1 MRGSRRSLTVVAL
14 LAGVCAGLGLA
25 LPAVAA
31 EGQPIFT
38 LADPKGDDYGDGTLQ
53 YPLRTDMQP
62 GDLDL
67 VRFAASAQA
76 GGTLFEV
83 TFARSVR
90 VPPRRTIDPVGTTLD
105 KIAKLGFYTFNIDV
119 YIDTDRIPGS
129 GSTQTLPGRRAAI
142 AQANA
147 WEKVVCLTPRPYDA
161 QDMLKAIYVR
171 EAKMELKR
179 RQGSVTSAD
188 VDTISAGVSRDVASS
203 VFFPT
208 VVSVTGR
215 SIRFFVPDAFL
226 GGPAKDTWSYVVGV
240 SGANIEIKVDVAA
253 IIGSEG
259 KSPGLMII
267 PILPGK
273 GFDNFGTN
281 REGDDM
287 QPTLIDIVVP
297 PGTTQDVV
305 LKGYDL
311 MGGRPVALPG
321 IVPADVKAK

>member
-1 MRGSRRSLTVVAL
+1 MRGSRQSLTVVAL
-14 LAGVCAGLGLA
+14 LFGVCASLGLA
-25 LPAVAA
+25 FPAVAA
-31 EGQPIFT
+31 ESQPIFT
-38 LADPKGDDYGDGTLQ
+38 LTDPKGDDHGDGTLQ
-53 YPLRTDMQP
+53 YPLRTDLQP

-67 VRFAASAQA
+67 VKLSASTQS
-76 GGTLFEV
+76 GGTVFEA

-90 VPPRRTIDPVGTTLD
+90 APERRTIDPVGNTLD

-129 GSTQTLPGRRAAI
+129 GSTQTLPGRRASI
-142 AQANA
+142 APANA
-147 WEKVVCLTPRPYDA
+147 WEKAVCLTPRPYDA
-161 QDMLKAIYVR
+161 QDMLKAIYIH
-171 EAKMELKR
+171 EGKMELKR

-188 VDTISAGVSRDVASS
+188 VDAILAGVNRDIASS

-215 SIRFFVPDAFL
+215 SIRFFVPDSFL
-226 GGPAKDTWSYVVGV
+226 RGPAKDTWSYVVGI
-240 SGANIEIKVDVAA
+240 SGANIEIKVDAAA

-273 GFDNFGTN
+273 GMDNFGTN

-287 QPTLIDIVVP
+287 QPDLIDIIVP
-297 PGTTQDVV
+297 PGMTQETV
-305 LKGYDL
+305 LKDYDL

-321 IVPADVKAK
+321 VVPAYIKVK